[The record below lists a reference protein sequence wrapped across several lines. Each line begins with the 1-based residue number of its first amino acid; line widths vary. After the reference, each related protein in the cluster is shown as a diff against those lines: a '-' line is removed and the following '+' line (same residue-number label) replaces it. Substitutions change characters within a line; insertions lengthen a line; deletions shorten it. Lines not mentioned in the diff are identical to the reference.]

1 MADPLI
7 PPLIQ
12 SFSTGDRYG
21 YAGVTPE
28 LAMRE
33 QGLNR
38 KQQIANLLMQRG
50 MQPRQGQMVGRFYV
64 PPSPVQG
71 LADLASVAAGAFG
84 THAIDQQR
92 KDLSQQDKAM
102 LAEAVQGYQKATG
115 PQSVELAGPGAPT
128 PTGTEPGQGFTPQEL
143 DAPGATRPTM
153 RDEIADLYAK
163 RSGAFFQEGPRPTA
177 EVPATPEA
185 RRNAMVEL
193 MANQHPQ
200 AQALGK
206 LLAQQDV
213 MQQERDATRD
223 FQRSEGQLNRDARH
237 EDRAMQLDQALL
249 FGIIDKKQ
257 HERAMEQSAEQ
268 ARRHDKTLEA
278 VAKIGAS
285 GKVEAAEV
293 RAGATSGK
301 PMPATALKMQ
311 QEELDAIG
319 AVGSINADLAAI
331 HKQVDSGTLKLGP
344 IENLAS
350 QGKNTLGLSTEN
362 SRNYASFKATLEKQR
377 NESLRL
383 NKGVQTEGDSIRAW
397 NELMENIND
406 PNVVKQRLT
415 EIQKLNER
423 AAGIRKMNVD
433 VIRQNYGK
441 EPLETGGY
449 SSQQPAVGQGGG
461 TVAPFDDAEK
471 ERRYQEFKKSHK

>member
-1 MADPLI
+1 MADSLI

-50 MQPRQGQMVGRFYV
+50 LTPRQGQMAGRFYV
-64 PPSPVQG
+64 APSPVQG

-84 THAIDQQR
+84 THVLDQQR
-92 KDLSQQDKAM
+92 KDLSAQDKAM
-102 LAEAVQGYQKATG
+102 LAEAVQGYQKATA
-115 PQSVELAGPGAPT
+115 PQSVELAGPGAPVS
-128 PTGTEPGQGFTPQEL
+128 TGIEPGQGFTPQEL
-143 DAPGATRPTM
+143 GAPGATRPTM

-163 RSGAFFQEGPRPTA
+163 RSPAFFQEGPRPTT
-177 EVPATPEA
+177 EIPATPEA

-223 FQRSEGQLNRDARH
+223 FQRSEGELNREARLQGQEIQLN
-237 EDRAMQLDQALL
+237 QALMMGL
-249 FGIIDKKQ
+249 ITKEQKDQMLAQQKQ
-257 HERAMEQSAEQ
+257 LADQ
-268 ARRHDKTLEA
+268 HDKTLKE

-285 GKVEAAEV
+285 SKVEAAEV
-293 RAGATSGK
+293 RAGATAGK
-301 PMPATALKMQ
+301 PMPATALRMQ

-319 AVGSINADLAAI
+319 AVGSINADLSAI
-331 HKQVDSGTLKLGP
+331 QKQVESGKLQLGP
-344 IENLAS
+344 IENLLS
-350 QGKNTLGLSTEN
+350 KGKNVAGFSTEN
-362 SRNYASFKATLEKQR
+362 SRNFASFKATLEKQR

-397 NELMENIND
+397 NELLENIND
-406 PNVVKQRLT
+406 PAVVTQRLT

-441 EPLETGGY
+441 EPLETEGY
-449 SSQQPAVGQGGG
+449 ANQPAAIGQGGG
-461 TVAPFDDAEK
+461 SVAPFNDAEK
-471 ERRYQEFKKSHK
+471 ERRYQEWKKSHK